1 MADLPWGTVTF
12 LFTDIEGSTALW
24 ERDRTAMRGV
34 VTQHLALLR
43 AIAEQHRGALYK
55 TVGDGTQ
62 AAFPTAA
69 DALRAALEAQRAL
82 LAEPRPDPR
91 GPLRVRMA
99 LHSGEAEPGDGD
111 YLAAPLNRLARLLG
125 IAHGG
130 QILLTEAVAQLVQDD
145 LPPGASLRDLGE
157 VRLRDLERAERV
169 FNLTHPD
176 LPGNLLLLPST
187 DDRLRGFPTTL
198 TPFLG
203 RGALVTAVSDLLR
216 RQVVRLVT
224 LTGPGGTGKTRLAM
238 RVAEELADDFADG
251 VVFVDLAPLRDPA
264 LVLSAVATEL
274 GLREGEGRSLDDVV
288 RGYLRERRTLLL
300 LDNFEHLLAAA
311 SVVTG
316 FLAAGPDVK
325 VLVTSREPLHV
336 RGEREYPIPSLAL
349 PAAVEMGDLAALE
362 ANEAVALFI
371 DRARAVRPDVVLSRE
386 NAATVAAICSQLD
399 GLPLAIELAAARV
412 KVLPPSAL
420 LARLER
426 RLPLLTGGTR
436 DAPERQRTL
445 RDAIAWSYDLLRPDE
460 QRLFRSLGVFVG
472 GWTFEAAEAVANGD
486 GDLDVLEG
494 LTSLVDKSLVQ
505 LDERGP
511 QPRYRVLETLREFA
525 QEELRLDPDDEA
537 ETRRAHAAF
546 YADLAITARR
556 GLSTGVVADVARV
569 GEDLDNLRATLD
581 WLLDSGD
588 AETAL
593 RVAGGSLGFYW
604 LAAGGQLTEGRAWLD
619 RALREGEHASPTARG
634 WGLFGLTAL
643 AIHQGDS
650 VTARSAGTACLA
662 LAREGGD
669 QVLASSAPYVLYL
682 VEEYEGRIEAAAA
695 LAAEALEVARNG
707 DDPGLIG

>member
-1 MADLPWGTVTF
+1 MADLPRGTVTF
-12 LFTDIEGSTALW
+12 LLTDIEGSTALW

-82 LAEPRPDPR
+82 LAEPRPDPP

-99 LHSGEAEPGDGD
+99 LHSGEPEPGDGD

-157 VRLRDLERAERV
+157 VRLRDLERVERI

-176 LPGNLLLLPST
+176 LPGDLPLLPST
-187 DDRLRGFPTTL
+187 DGRLRGFPTTL

-216 RQVVRLVT
+216 RQDVRLVT
-224 LTGPGGTGKTRLAM
+224 LTGPGGTGKARLAM

-264 LVLSAVATEL
+264 LVLSAVATAL

-349 PAAVEMGDLAALE
+349 PAAVEMGDLTALE

-371 DRARAVRPDVVLSRE
+371 DRARAVRPDLALSRE
-386 NAATVAAICSQLD
+386 NAATVAAICASRPPAQVHPWSSFAPCAEDPLGIDDGRVPRAHWRRADINHEPDVPAGRRQRAPRMRFDQSGALCGIARAVAGLVCRGPAGRIDALD
-399 GLPLAIELAAARV
+399 HAALRFAGAEL
-412 KVLPPSAL
+412 LLNLDQAL
-420 LARLER
+420 LHSVRPHSVR
-426 RLPLLTGGTR
+426 CSP
-436 DAPERQRTL
+436 
-445 RDAIAWSYDLLRPDE
+445 DL
-460 QRLFRSLGVFVG
+460 
-472 GWTFEAAEAVANGD
+472 
-486 GDLDVLEG
+486 
-494 LTSLVDKSLVQ
+494 
-505 LDERGP
+505 
-511 QPRYRVLETLREFA
+511 
-525 QEELRLDPDDEA
+525 
-537 ETRRAHAAF
+537 
-546 YADLAITARR
+546 
-556 GLSTGVVADVARV
+556 
-569 GEDLDNLRATLD
+569 
-581 WLLDSGD
+581 
-588 AETAL
+588 
-593 RVAGGSLGFYW
+593 
-604 LAAGGQLTEGRAWLD
+604 
-619 RALREGEHASPTARG
+619 
-634 WGLFGLTAL
+634 
-643 AIHQGDS
+643 
-650 VTARSAGTACLA
+650 
-662 LAREGGD
+662 
-669 QVLASSAPYVLYL
+669 
-682 VEEYEGRIEAAAA
+682 
-695 LAAEALEVARNG
+695 
-707 DDPGLIG
+707 